1 VRLRHSNALLL
12 SGAFAAAALAL
23 AAQGALA
30 QAARVEA
37 TPSDDMRAVYANAPE
52 VAEGKRV
59 AQAQCAACHGM
70 NGIGAAKGIPN
81 IAGQRP
87 AYLYRELQVYQSGG
101 RGENPMSNAVKY
113 LRTDAMYKVA
123 AYYASLDPAQ
133 PAAGR
138 KPAPPRPD
146 PVQAGKSASAGCADC
161 HGASGVTETGGTPSL
176 AGLHPKY
183 FASTLHAYKSGARK
197 EDVMADQ
204 VKSLG
209 GTAIDDLALYY
220 ALQKPARAKTPAAG
234 DAAAGKAA
242 AKACAGC
249 HGDTGVSTSPANPS
263 LAGQDAEYLA
273 AAMHAYK
280 DGSRADDAMKKEVA
294 SLDDAAIRN
303 LAAFYAGQEPQA
315 PRIQKPLTTA
325 QWVERCDRCHGL
337 NGNSTDPKIPALAA
351 QREDYLARV
360 LEAYRKGERKSPEM
374 AAMSAVLGEADVE
387 NLAAYYSRQKAR
399 AVVYVV
405 VPPK

>member
-1 VRLRHSNALLL
+1 MRLRHSNALLL

>member
-1 VRLRHSNALLL
+1 VRTRRSEALLL
-12 SGAFAAAALAL
+12 AGAFGAAALAL

-37 TPSDDMRAVYANAPE
+37 AAGDDLRAAYANSAE

-70 NGIGAAKGIPN
+70 NGIGGAKGIPN

-133 PAAGR
+133 PVVTR

-146 PVQAGKSASAGCADC
+146 PVAAGKAASAACVDC
-161 HGASGVTETGGTPSL
+161 HGATGVTETGGTPSL

-183 FASTLHAYKSGARK
+183 FAATLHAYKSGARK
-197 EDVMADQ
+197 EDIMADQ
-204 VKSLG
+204 VKSLSS
-209 GTAIDDLALYY
+209 TAIDDLALYY
-220 ALQKPARAKTPAAG
+220 ALQKPARAKTKAAG
-234 DAAAGKAA
+234 DAAAGKAG

-273 AAMHAYK
+273 AALHAYK
-280 DGSRADDAMKKEVA
+280 DGSRADDAMKKEVG

-315 PRIQKPLTTA
+315 PKIQKPLTTA

-337 NGNSTDPKIPALAA
+337 NGNSTDPKVPALAA

-374 AAMSAVLGEADVE
+374 AAMSAVLTEADVE
-387 NLAAYYSRQKAR
+387 SLAAYYSRQKAR
-399 AVVYVV
+399 AVVYVML
-405 VPPK
+405 PPR